1 MDDIGFNVC
10 IGKDNSKKIKNKLIV
25 EKKFDL
31 CCRTWKCVNRG
42 KVKSFNVIMT
52 GLLMRIRLR
61 LHSQRVRFVERVRR
75 ARSKNR

>member
-10 IGKDNSKKIKNKLIV
+10 IGKDNSKKIKKQINCR
-25 EKKFDL
+25 KKFDL